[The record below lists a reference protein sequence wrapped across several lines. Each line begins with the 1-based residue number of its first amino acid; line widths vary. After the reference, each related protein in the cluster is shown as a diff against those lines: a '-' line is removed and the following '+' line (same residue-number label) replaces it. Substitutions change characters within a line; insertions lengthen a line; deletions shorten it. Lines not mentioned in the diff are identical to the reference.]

1 MNKATTPTSEPAS
14 SGRRAKAADAVN
26 GEESEIGGDDA
37 QRTMSGSNIE
47 QNRLVGIDSPAKGSR
62 MGREANKPSGDPG
75 ERGEEAE
82 VPAKPH
88 STSR

>member
-1 MNKATTPTSEPAS
+1 MKQPAQPDPPSTRTSDRRTTSTHDKPQLSP
-14 SGRRAKAADAVN
+14 V
-26 GEESEIGGDDA
+26 
-37 QRTMSGSNIE
+37 NIE
-47 QNRLVGIDSPAKGSR
+47 QNRQAGIDSPAKGSR

-82 VPAKPH
+82 APAPPH